1 MKVTAVATRAG
12 SWWAVRVPEVEGAFT
27 QARRLDEVPEM
38 VADAVALLTGTEVD
52 NADVDVV
59 VEMDPE
65 INAEIKAARAEA
77 TDAAEAQKSAAA
89 RQRQLA
95 RKLRAKGLTGRDASR
110 VLEISPQRFSQLLK

>member
-12 SWWAVRVPEVEGAFT
+12 SWWAVRVPQVEGAFT
-27 QARRLDEVPEM
+27 QARRLDEVPDM
-38 VADAVALLTGTEVD
+38 VADAVALLTGSQVD

-59 VEMDPE
+59 VEMDPDT
-65 INAEIKAARAEA
+65 NAEIKAARAEA
-77 TDAAEAQKSAAA
+77 TAAAEAQKAAAA

-95 RKLRAKGLTGRDASR
+95 RRLRAKGLPGRDASR